1 MTILRLDFVATLR
14 QGSMSIPSTDC
25 EC

>member
-14 QGSMSIPSTDC
+14 HGSMNIPSTDC